1 MPATVSCPTV
11 GSVTEDLD
19 LAAVDGV
26 KMPRTQA
33 VIAATDEGLLRGDG
47 AFEVA
52 RLYRGIP
59 FAWDDH
65 VKRLQRS
72 CAALRLVLDPDLL
85 DAEAKALLEDAG
97 PVDGLLRVVITRA
110 GRRLLLLE
118 PLKPGRGTL
127 RLATVEH
134 EPSPLL
140 AGVKSLSYAANMLA
154 NRLAEE
160 RGYDEALFISRDGAV
175 LEGPTFSF
183 FWVEDGVVHAPPLA
197 DGILDSI
204 TRRRVLDAVD
214 VKLEHCTLDRLR
226 ERAEEC
232 FAAGTG
238 IEVAPVLAVEGVREW
253 DRPGPVT
260 IAAQRATHELIE
272 SELREV
278 ASTAR

>member
-1 MPATVSCPTV
+1 MPEPH
-11 GSVTEDLD
+11 D

-33 VIAATDEGLLRGDG
+33 VVAATDEGLLRGDG

-59 FAWDDH
+59 FAWADH
-65 VKRLQRS
+65 VERLQRS

-85 DAEAKALLEDAG
+85 DAEARALLEEAG
-97 PVDGLLRVVITRA
+97 PIDALLRVVITRA
-110 GRRLLLLE
+110 GRRLLMVE
-118 PLKPGRGTL
+118 PLKPGRATM

-154 NRLAEE
+154 NRIAQE
-160 RGYDEALFISRDGAV
+160 RGYDEALFVGRDGSV
-175 LEGPTFSF
+175 LEGPTFAF
-183 FWVEDGVVHAPPLA
+183 FWVEDGTVHAPPLA
-197 DGILDSI
+197 EGILDSI

-214 VKLEHCTLDRLR
+214 VTLETCTVERLR
-226 ERAEEC
+226 ERAEEA

-238 IEVAPVLAVEGVREW
+238 IEVAPVLGVEGVREW
-253 DRPGPVT
+253 AKPGPVT
-260 IAAQRATHELIE
+260 LHAQRATRQLIE

-278 ASTAR
+278 ASAAR